1 MTQWLSV
8 LSGILNGIGSYVVLP
23 LLTLLITVDVVLRYV
38 FNAPLSWG
46 LEASRHILLLFF
58 LFGLLE
64 SFRVGEHVGMELLAE
79 KFPPWATRAVSVL
92 QAILMALVFGLIV
105 KKVVDEIP
113 FLYSLPQVTPELQ
126 LRVWM
131 FYAFIAFICG
141 LLVLYVLH
149 ATVVLL
155 RGRRIKVEEVAE
167 SSWAEVE

>member
-1 MTQWLSV
+1 MAQGLSV
-8 LSGILNGIGSYVVLP
+8 LSRVLNGVGSYVVLP

-64 SFRVGEHVGMELLAE
+64 SFRVGEHVSMELIAS
-79 KFPPWATRAVSVL
+79 KFPAWATRAVSVL
-92 QAILMALVFGLIV
+92 QALLLALVFGLII
-105 KKVVDEIP
+105 KKVLDEIP

-126 LRVWM
+126 MRVWM
-131 FYAFIAFICG
+131 FYAFIAFVA
-141 LLVLYVLH
+141 LLIVVYALH
-149 ATVVLL
+149 AMVAVL
-155 RGRRIKVEEVAE
+155 RGTRDRIEEVNE